1 MALQINP
8 ISSFKGRAMTIFTVY
23 AKELVF
29 YKIRVEA
36 ENKESAYQRVFD
48 YGADNRE
55 ITDSDDFEITHIEK
69 AKND

>member
-1 MALQINP
+1 
-8 ISSFKGRAMTIFTVY
+8 MTIFTVY

-48 YGADNRE
+48 YGAENRE

-69 AKND
+69 AKNDW

>member
-1 MALQINP
+1 
-8 ISSFKGRAMTIFTVY
+8 MTIFTVY